1 MTFNEVL
8 ETTVKKYN
16 IYRNPKDVLVNRIK
30 DILEG
35 QGYGIYYENKKPK
48 KFTAY
53 EVNKAFKQKGFILS
67 WVYQGT
73 FVEIDL
79 DLKLILS
86 WEGDQLRALKQD
98 LCSKIHYED
107 NIGLYNFILS

>member
-1 MTFNEVL
+1 MTFNEAL
-8 ETTVKKYN
+8 ETTVKKYK
-16 IYRNPKDVLVNRIK
+16 YRNAKDVLVDRIK
-30 DILEG
+30 DTLEG
-35 QGYGIYYENKKPK
+35 QGYGIYPENKKPK

-67 WVYQGT
+67 WVFQGT

-98 LCSKIHYED
+98 LCSKIHYVD
-107 NIGLYNFILS
+107 NIGLDNLILS